1 MALHAGRP
9 SLATTVLPPFPPR
22 ASQSLVLLR
31 TGAALA
37 FERYKVTRIGT
48 KALQTPGIEPGFTRP
63 QRVVLTVIR
72 CLNKGLTGIRTLNL
86 LLRRQAPYPL
96 GHKTCGLCGPCI
108 IQIVSLG
115 ATHPA
120 RPAESPSSRGLF
132 ERVPIDFT
140 VRAAARPWASFES
153 PIGKRGAFVFG
164 TR

>member
-72 CLNKGLTGIRTLNL
+72 CLNKEVLQG
-86 LLRRQAPYPL
+86 
-96 GHKTCGLCGPCI
+96 
-108 IQIVSLG
+108 
-115 ATHPA
+115 
-120 RPAESPSSRGLF
+120 F
-132 ERVPIDFT
+132 EP
-140 VRAAARPWASFES
+140 
-153 PIGKRGAFVFG
+153 
-164 TR
+164 